1 MFELSS
7 GVKPMRKS
15 LTRLMNELIKI
26 VFVEQ
31 PPDFAW
37 SAKYR
42 KEKVAMWAFLQP
54 LWNYLYL
61 TKASISESSGGT
73 AISTD
78 IWMNGR
84 TDITDNHVSTIG
96 ELGSVHI

>member
-1 MFELSS
+1 
-7 GVKPMRKS
+7 
-15 LTRLMNELIKI
+15 MNELIRI
-26 VFVEQ
+26 VSVEQ
-31 PPDFAW
+31 PPGSAW

-54 LWNYLYL
+54 LWNYLIW
-61 TKASISESSGGT
+61 TKASLSESSGGT

-84 TDITDNHVSTIG
+84 TDITDIHVSTIG
-96 ELGSVHI
+96 